1 MWRLAFL
8 VLVGATLGC
17 IVAWLLTGERG
28 YRRWAV
34 RFGQIGLA
42 ATLLI
47 FALLVLER
55 LTG

>member
-1 MWRLAFL
+1 MWRLTFL
-8 VLVGATLGC
+8 LLVGATLGC

-28 YRRWAV
+28 YRRWAI
-34 RFGQIGLA
+34 RCGQFGLA

-55 LTG
+55 LAG